1 MKETRKKYD
10 MLTDNPGKSLL
21 FFVLPM
27 ILGNLFQQFYN
38 ITDSVVVGKF
48 VGEQALAAVGAS
60 YAITNVFIA
69 IAIGGGIGSS
79 VVISQFL
86 GAGKL
91 AKMKTAVYT
100 TMFNFLG
107 IAAFLAAVGIL
118 FNNRILNLVN
128 VPEDI
133 FSDAA
138 LYLAIYFIGLPFL
151 FMYNVQASIF
161 NALGDSKKPLYLLI
175 FSSLLNIA
183 LDMILVIVFKQGVR
197 GVALATLI
205 AQGISA
211 VISFLLLM
219 KIAVPSTLQQSIV
232 QIGML
237 LVQSVIN
244 SFGSTAIAGY
254 SAGMRIESLSIVPML
269 AMGNAMSTFTA
280 QNMGAGKIDRVKEG
294 YRMCYVIVLTAG
306 AVLCVM
312 YQLAG
317 GAFVSLFLDSG
328 SSEAYSVGLS
338 YVKFLSFFYSFIGL
352 KASTDGLLRGAGDVT
367 AFTVANL
374 VNLAIRVSVTNLFAP
389 VYGIQVAW
397 MAVPL
402 GWAANYVIS
411 FGWYLTGKWKKVRVI
426 KK

>member
-107 IAAFLAAVGIL
+107 IAAFLAAVGLL

-138 LYLAIYFIGLPFL
+138 LYLAIYFLGLPFL

-175 FSSLLNIA
+175 FSSLLNIV
-183 LDMILVIVFKQGVR
+183 LDMILVIIFKQGVR

-219 KIAVPSTLQQSIV
+219 RKLGTGASLQRRDGGLHGEDRRSVHTAAVHRPYRNPAGPVCDQQLRLH
-232 QIGML
+232 GDR
-237 LVQSVIN
+237 
-244 SFGSTAIAGY
+244 
-254 SAGMRIESLSIVPML
+254 RILRGH
-269 AMGNAMSTFTA
+269 A
-280 QNMGAGKIDRVKEG
+280 DRVLKHRANARHGKCHVNLHSPEYGGRKDRPGEG
-294 YRMCYVIVLTAG
+294 RLPD
-306 AVLCVM
+306 VLCDRPDGGCGALRDVP
-312 YQLAG
+312 AG
-317 GAFVSLFLDSG
+317 RRS
-328 SSEAYSVGLS
+328 
-338 YVKFLSFFYSFIGL
+338 
-352 KASTDGLLRGAGDVT
+352 
-367 AFTVANL
+367 
-374 VNLAIRVSVTNLFAP
+374 IRVP
-389 VYGIQVAW
+389 V
-397 MAVPL
+397 P
-402 GWAANYVIS
+402 
-411 FGWYLTGKWKKVRVI
+411 
-426 KK
+426 

>member
-138 LYLAIYFIGLPFL
+138 LYLAIYFLGLPFL

-219 KIAVPSTLQQSIV
+219 RKLKGYPAEEPVRLYSGEMAVSMVKIAVPVHAAAVHCTDRNFAGPVCDQQLRLH
-232 QIGML
+232 G
-237 LVQSVIN
+237 N
-244 SFGSTAIAGY
+244 R
-254 SAGMRIESLSIVPML
+254 RI
-269 AMGNAMSTFTA
+269 
-280 QNMGAGKIDRVKEG
+280 
-294 YRMCYVIVLTAG
+294 
-306 AVLCVM
+306 
-312 YQLAG
+312 
-317 GAFVSLFLDSG
+317 
-328 SSEAYSVGLS
+328 
-338 YVKFLSFFYSFIGL
+338 
-352 KASTDGLLRGAGDVT
+352 LRRHAD
-367 AFTVANL
+367 
-374 VNLAIRVSVTNLFAP
+374 
-389 VYGIQVAW
+389 
-397 MAVPL
+397 
-402 GWAANYVIS
+402 
-411 FGWYLTGKWKKVRVI
+411 RVI
-426 KK
+426 KYRADARNGKCYVNLHSPEYGGRKDRPGEERLPDVLCDRPDGGCGALRDVPAGRRRVRVPVP

>member
-138 LYLAIYFIGLPFL
+138 LYLAIYFLGLPFL

-219 KIAVPSTLQQSIV
+219 RKL
-232 QIGML
+232 
-237 LVQSVIN
+237 
-244 SFGSTAIAGY
+244 
-254 SAGMRIESLSIVPML
+254 
-269 AMGNAMSTFTA
+269 
-280 QNMGAGKIDRVKEG
+280 K
-294 YRMCYVIVLTAG
+294 
-306 AVLCVM
+306 
-312 YQLAG
+312 
-317 GAFVSLFLDSG
+317 VSC
-328 SSEAYSVGLS
+328 
-338 YVKFLSFFYSFIGL
+338 
-352 KASTDGLLRGAGDVT
+352 RGAGASLQRRDGGLHGEDRRSVHT
-367 AFTVANL
+367 AAVHRPYRNPAGPVCDQQL
-374 VNLAIRVSVTNLFAP
+374 RLHGDRRILRRHADRVLEYRADAGHGKCYVNLHSP
-389 VYGIQVAW
+389 EYGGRKDRPGEGRLPDVLCDRPDGGCGALRD
-397 MAVPL
+397 VPA
-402 GWAANYVIS
+402 GRRR
-411 FGWYLTGKWKKVRVI
+411 VRVPVP
-426 KK
+426 

>member
-1 MKETRKKYD
+1 MTDMKETRKKYD

-107 IAAFLAAVGIL
+107 IAAFLAAVGLL

-138 LYLAIYFIGLPFL
+138 LYLAIYFLGLPFL

-175 FSSLLNIA
+175 FSSLLNIV
-183 LDMILVIVFKQGVR
+183 LDMILVIIFKQGVR

-219 KIAVPSTLQQSIV
+219 RKLKGYPAEEPVRLYSGEMAVSMVKIAVPSTLQQSIV
-232 QIGML
+232 HIGIL
-237 LVQSVIN
+237 LVH
-244 SFGSTAIAGY
+244 GDR
-254 SAGMRIESLSIVPML
+254 RILRGH
-269 AMGNAMSTFTA
+269 A
-280 QNMGAGKIDRVKEG
+280 DRVLKHRANARHGKCHVNLHSPEYGGRKDRPGEG
-294 YRMCYVIVLTAG
+294 RLPD
-306 AVLCVM
+306 VLCDRPDGGCGALRDVP
-312 YQLAG
+312 AG
-317 GAFVSLFLDSG
+317 
-328 SSEAYSVGLS
+328 
-338 YVKFLSFFYSFIGL
+338 
-352 KASTDGLLRGAGDVT
+352 RRR
-367 AFTVANL
+367 
-374 VNLAIRVSVTNLFAP
+374 IRVP
-389 VYGIQVAW
+389 V
-397 MAVPL
+397 P
-402 GWAANYVIS
+402 
-411 FGWYLTGKWKKVRVI
+411 
-426 KK
+426 

>member
-1 MKETRKKYD
+1 MQKNEIKDLTVGSPMKLILSFAIP
-10 MLTDNPGKSLL
+10 MLFG
-21 FFVLPM
+21 F
-27 ILGNLFQQFYN
+27 LFQQFYN

-138 LYLAIYFIGLPFL
+138 LYLAIYFLGLPFL

-175 FSSLLNIA
+175 FSSLLNIV
-183 LDMILVIVFKQGVR
+183 LDMILVIIFKQGIR

-205 AQGISA
+205 AQGISGGD
-211 VISFLLLM
+211 LLPASDAEA
-219 KIAVPSTLQQSIV
+219 K
-232 QIGML
+232 G
-237 LVQSVIN
+237 
-244 SFGSTAIAGY
+244 
-254 SAGMRIESLSIVPML
+254 
-269 AMGNAMSTFTA
+269 
-280 QNMGAGKIDRVKEG
+280 
-294 YRMCYVIVLTAG
+294 
-306 AVLCVM
+306 
-312 YQLAG
+312 
-317 GAFVSLFLDSG
+317 VSC
-328 SSEAYSVGLS
+328 
-338 YVKFLSFFYSFIGL
+338 
-352 KASTDGLLRGAGDVT
+352 RGAGASLQRRDGGLHGEDRRSVHT
-367 AFTVANL
+367 AAVHRPYRNPAG
-374 VNLAIRVSVTNLFAP
+374 P
-389 VYGIQVAW
+389 VCDQQLRLHGDRRILRGHAD
-397 MAVPL
+397 
-402 GWAANYVIS
+402 
-411 FGWYLTGKWKKVRVI
+411 RVI
-426 KK
+426 KYRADAGHGKCYVNLHSPEYGGRKDQPGEGRLPDVLCDRPDGGCGALRDVPAGRRRIRVPVP

>member
-128 VPEDI
+128 V
-133 FSDAA
+133 
-138 LYLAIYFIGLPFL
+138 YF
-151 FMYNVQASIF
+151 
-161 NALGDSKKPLYLLI
+161 LG
-175 FSSLLNIA
+175 
-183 LDMILVIVFKQGVR
+183 R
-197 GVALATLI
+197 
-205 AQGISA
+205 
-211 VISFLLLM
+211 
-219 KIAVPSTLQQSIV
+219 
-232 QIGML
+232 
-237 LVQSVIN
+237 
-244 SFGSTAIAGY
+244 
-254 SAGMRIESLSIVPML
+254 
-269 AMGNAMSTFTA
+269 
-280 QNMGAGKIDRVKEG
+280 
-294 YRMCYVIVLTAG
+294 G
-306 AVLCVM
+306 AV
-312 YQLAG
+312 
-317 GAFVSLFLDSG
+317 SG
-328 SSEAYSVGLS
+328 DLLS
-338 YVKFLSFFYSFIGL
+338 
-352 KASTDGLLRGAGDVT
+352 RT
-367 AFTVANL
+367 A
-374 VNLAIRVSVTNLFAP
+374 VSVH
-389 VYGIQVAW
+389 V
-397 MAVPL
+397 
-402 GWAANYVIS
+402 
-411 FGWYLTGKWKKVRVI
+411 
-426 KK
+426 

>member
-197 GVALATLI
+197 GVALATRTGNL
-205 AQGISA
+205 GGDLLP
-211 VISFLLLM
+211 SFDAEA
-219 KIAVPSTLQQSIV
+219 K
-232 QIGML
+232 G
-237 LVQSVIN
+237 
-244 SFGSTAIAGY
+244 
-254 SAGMRIESLSIVPML
+254 
-269 AMGNAMSTFTA
+269 
-280 QNMGAGKIDRVKEG
+280 
-294 YRMCYVIVLTAG
+294 
-306 AVLCVM
+306 
-312 YQLAG
+312 
-317 GAFVSLFLDSG
+317 VSC
-328 SSEAYSVGLS
+328 
-338 YVKFLSFFYSFIGL
+338 
-352 KASTDGLLRGAGDVT
+352 RGAGASLQRRDGGLHGEDRRSVHT
-367 AFTVANL
+367 AAVHRTDRN
-374 VNLAIRVSVTNLFAP
+374 FAGP
-389 VYGIQVAW
+389 VCDQQLRLHGDRRILRRHAD
-397 MAVPL
+397 
-402 GWAANYVIS
+402 
-411 FGWYLTGKWKKVRVI
+411 RVI
-426 KK
+426 KYRADARNGKCHVNLQPRIWEPERSTG

>member
-1 MKETRKKYD
+1 MTRKKYD
-10 MLTDNPGKSLL
+10 MLTDSPGKALL

-27 ILGNLFQQFYN
+27 IFGNLFQQFYN

-86 GAGKL
+86 GAGNYG
-91 AKMKTAVYT
+91 KMKTAVYT

-107 IAAFLAAVGIL
+107 IAAFLAVIGICY
-118 FNNRILNLVN
+118 NNQILDLVN

-183 LDMILVIVFKQGVR
+183 LDMILVIVFGQGVR

-211 VISFLLLM
+211 VISFALLM
-219 KIAVPSTLQQSIV
+219 RKL
-232 QIGML
+232 
-237 LVQSVIN
+237 
-244 SFGSTAIAGY
+244 
-254 SAGMRIESLSIVPML
+254 
-269 AMGNAMSTFTA
+269 
-280 QNMGAGKIDRVKEG
+280 KD
-294 YRMCYVIVLTAG
+294 YR
-306 AVLCVM
+306 
-312 YQLAG
+312 
-317 GAFVSLFLDSG
+317 
-328 SSEAYSVGLS
+328 EEE
-338 YVKFLSFFYSFIGL
+338 
-352 KASTDGLLRGAGDVT
+352 
-367 AFTVANL
+367 
-374 VNLAIRVSVTNLFAP
+374 
-389 VYGIQVAW
+389 
-397 MAVPL
+397 
-402 GWAANYVIS
+402 
-411 FGWYLTGKWKKVRVI
+411 KVRLYSGEMAASMVI
-426 KK
+426 KR

>member
-133 FSDAA
+133 FSDAGC
-138 LYLAIYFIGLPFL
+138 IW
-151 FMYNVQASIF
+151 
-161 NALGDSKKPLYLLI
+161 
-175 FSSLLNIA
+175 
-183 LDMILVIVFKQGVR
+183 R
-197 GVALATLI
+197 
-205 AQGISA
+205 
-211 VISFLLLM
+211 
-219 KIAVPSTLQQSIV
+219 STLSDCRSCSCI
-232 QIGML
+232 M
-237 LVQSVIN
+237 
-244 SFGSTAIAGY
+244 F
-254 SAGMRIESLSIVPML
+254 RHRSLTRWEIQRSRC
-269 AMGNAMSTFTA
+269 TF
-280 QNMGAGKIDRVKEG
+280 
-294 YRMCYVIVLTAG
+294 
-306 AVLCVM
+306 
-312 YQLAG
+312 
-317 GAFVSLFLDSG
+317 
-328 SSEAYSVGLS
+328 
-338 YVKFLSFFYSFIGL
+338 
-352 KASTDGLLRGAGDVT
+352 
-367 AFTVANL
+367 
-374 VNLAIRVSVTNLFAP
+374 
-389 VYGIQVAW
+389 
-397 MAVPL
+397 
-402 GWAANYVIS
+402 
-411 FGWYLTGKWKKVRVI
+411 
-426 KK
+426 